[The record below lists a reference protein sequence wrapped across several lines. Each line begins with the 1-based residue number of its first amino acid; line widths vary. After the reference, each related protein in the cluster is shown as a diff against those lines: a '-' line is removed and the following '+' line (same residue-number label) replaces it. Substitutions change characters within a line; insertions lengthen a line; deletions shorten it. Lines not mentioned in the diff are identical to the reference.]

1 MQPVNARPGRGNLA
15 PPPCEEFSG
24 YRLIPLAHPIGP
36 WQILA
41 TCPRGLLLVAV
52 VSEAWPAL
60 GVLYG
65 APPSFPMVTRRLLHH
80 WAPARPL
87 PEALSLA

>member
-1 MQPVNARPGRGNLA
+1 MHLSMLGAGVETLV
-15 PPPCEEFSG
+15 
-24 YRLIPLAHPIGP
+24 GP

-52 VSEAWPAL
+52 EEWRAL

-80 WAPARPL
+80 WTPDKPL
-87 PEALSLA
+87 PAALSLL

>member
-1 MQPVNARPGRGNLA
+1 MPGAGVESLA
-15 PPPCEEFSG
+15 PPPGEESSG

-60 GVLYG
+60 GVLY
-65 APPSFPMVTRRLLHH
+65 ATPPSFPMVTRRLLHH
-80 WAPARPL
+80 WPPDKPL
-87 PEALSLA
+87 PDALAL

>member
-1 MQPVNARPGRGNLA
+1 MRQLDRHADRPGAVALTA
-15 PPPCEEFSG
+15 EEDDVARSAAIVQAAG

-52 VSEAWPAL
+52 VSEAWQAL
-60 GVLYG
+60 GVL
-65 APPSFPMVTRRLLHH
+65 
-80 WAPARPL
+80 
-87 PEALSLA
+87 